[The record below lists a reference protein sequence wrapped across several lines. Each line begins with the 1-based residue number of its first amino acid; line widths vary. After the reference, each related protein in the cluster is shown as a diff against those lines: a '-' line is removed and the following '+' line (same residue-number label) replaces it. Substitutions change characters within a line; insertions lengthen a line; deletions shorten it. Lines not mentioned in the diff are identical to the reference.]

1 MARHFPPLLISVSST
16 FSFRRRKKKKVL
28 GFMKKYLEQGNPASE
43 KKSYNWERQK
53 TSQCNH
59 NAGFPMEITIAD
71 AQSSCV
77 PSTNVL

>member
-1 MARHFPPLLISVSST
+1 
-16 FSFRRRKKKKVL
+16 
-28 GFMKKYLEQGNPASE
+28 MKKYLEQGNPASE
-43 KKSYNWERQK
+43 KKSYNWERQN

-59 NAGFPMEITIAD
+59 SAGFPTEITIAD